1 MAFSLDPCGD
11 GDLGGRGGGGRAR
24 GSNNTHGGF
33 ESGLW
38 DMRWRSATCDCI
50 KNDWL
55 SLKSF
60 GNS

>member
-11 GDLGGRGGGGRAR
+11 GGLGGGGV
-24 GSNNTHGGF
+24 GGGDNSHGGF
-33 ESGLW
+33 EGGLW